1 MATIIDALVV
11 ELGLDASKFTGSQK
25 TAVQKLS
32 DLEKA
37 GDKTE
42 KATRKVEKASKD
54 AAHSI
59 DNLSRTVASFL
70 AIIGGTVALKNWISD
85 FIDSNAQLE
94 RLSKNLGL
102 SVPTISAWS
111 NATEKLGGSAS
122 ALQGTLDMLSKSQT
136 QLMITGESNL
146 LPYMSALGISLA
158 DVHGKARPVDEILL
172 DLADRF
178 SKLDRTTANNLGR
191 MMGLDQGTMNLLL
204 RGRKELEL
212 EIKRQKEQ
220 TTVTKEQAAQA
231 QKFQTQ
237 ITGLKQRFEALGRSL
252 LMEAAPYLEKLLT
265 LFEKFGQWA
274 QDHQQFIQDFLTV
287 LAVGLGAIAL
297 ATAPLNLTVLAVLAL
312 AAGIALL
319 WDDYQTWAKGGQSE
333 FDWTQ
338 FVAGVNSAKEAFQ
351 GLSQAIKEAFG
362 WIKDLHDAIPD
373 WAVQWMDD
381 LDKENK
387 AKYLKATGGRTP
399 QQLAAQKIG
408 LSGDPLVD
416 RLVRSQRSW
425 TGSVNAPPPSEAS
438 DKTIADR
445 AHAIAK
451 QVAAQTGISEDVL
464 FATFSHETGGFT
476 NRGARTLN
484 NFAGI
489 NVPGG
494 KGEDYRAFGSDAEF
508 ASYYASLL
516 KTLYPGALGAQN
528 AADFAHGLKNGVG
541 GRQYFSDTESN
552 YAGGIARAL
561 THSYA
566 ASVAGVAGGAS
577 GGSQTSVDKSVK
589 VDIQSMPIYTQ
600 ATDADGIARDMEHS
614 LDYLFASQANSGLN

>member
-111 NATEKLGGSAS
+111 NATEKLGGSVS

-158 DVHGKARPVDEILL
+158 DVHGKARPVDEIFL

-237 ITGLKQRFEALGRSL
+237 VVQLKQQFQAFGRTL
-252 LMEAAPYLEKLLT
+252 FMEVAPYLEKFFQILQN
-265 LFEKFGQWA
+265 FADWVGQ
-274 QDHQQFIQDFLTV
+274 HQQFVKDFLTV

-297 ATAPLNLTVLAVLAL
+297 ATAPINLTVAAVVAL
-312 AAGIALL
+312 AGGIALL
-319 WDDYQTWAKGGQSE
+319 WDDYQTWKKGGDSLI
-333 FDWTQ
+333 DWSKWKPGIDAATWGLHQ
-338 FVAGVNSAKEAFQ
+338 LNEEIKAFITGAKF
-351 GLSQAIKEAFG
+351 
-362 WIKDLHDAIPD
+362 LHDLIPD
-373 WAVQWMDD
+373 SAARLVQR
-381 LDKENK
+381 
-387 AKYLKATGGRTP
+387 G
-399 QQLAAQKIG
+399 AAALG
-408 LSGDPLVD
+408 YRPAEDELSGRRAGGAGSSRAD
-416 RLVRSQRSW
+416 RLVAGLR
-425 TGSVNAPPPSEAS
+425 GSAPAS
-438 DKTIADR
+438 LADR

-566 ASVAGVAGGAS
+566 ASVAGAAGGAS